1 MFLGLVLMAVC
12 HNVQTY
18 CAAQVVYWIGMNGID
33 YIQNVFIADTA
44 IMQNRNIYIAL
55 TGLPYV
61 VNTFVC
67 GSSISHTTNANTPIF
82 RRVPLLARLT
92 SR

>member
-1 MFLGLVLMAVC
+1 MAVC
-12 HNVQTY
+12 HNVETY
-18 CAAQVVYWIGMNGID
+18 CAAQVLYWIGMNGID

-44 IMQNRNIYIAL
+44 IMENRLIYIAL

-61 VNTFVC
+61 VNTFVS
-67 GSSISHTTNANTPIF
+67 GASRLHTTKANVPIF
-82 RRVPLLARLT
+82 RRVLLLARPT